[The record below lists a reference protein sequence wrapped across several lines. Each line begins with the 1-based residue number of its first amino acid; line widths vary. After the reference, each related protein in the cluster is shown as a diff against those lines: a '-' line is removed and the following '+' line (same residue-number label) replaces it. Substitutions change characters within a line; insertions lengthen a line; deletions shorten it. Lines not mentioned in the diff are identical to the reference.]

1 MSQNRNVLSRL
12 EDFLQGTVE
21 GFFSRVFRSGL
32 RNEEVAR
39 KLERAM
45 DENVQNR
52 NGKVV
57 APNVYV
63 IRVSPQDFTVLNR
76 SWRGLVQVRLQ
87 DGLYALAR
95 QRNYVMPGRPRVDL
109 EALATLQRGDIQI
122 QTQIVDNPAQGTPVP
137 GDTGG
142 QAVTGGLGDAAPDFT
157 QVIAPGAAPGAP
169 PVAGGVPPGAFL
181 VLRTPQ
187 GGQDYPLNRDV
198 IHIGRHRTN
207 DIVIREGRISRFHA
221 EIRYERNEFVIY
233 DLGSLNGVL
242 VNNTLIPQGKPVP
255 LRPGSVVTIGS
266 YSFVFE
272 RR

>member
-1 MSQNRNVLSRL
+1 MSQNRNVIARL

-21 GFFSRVFRSGL
+21 GFFSRLFRSGL
-32 RNEEVAR
+32 RSEEVAR

-45 DENVQNR
+45 DENVENH
-52 NGKVV
+52 NGQVV

-63 IRVSPQDFTVLNR
+63 VRVSPADFPVLNR
-76 SWRGLVQVRLQ
+76 SWRGLVQERLQ
-87 DGLYALAR
+87 DGLSTLAQ
-95 QRNYVMPGRPRVDL
+95 QRNYVMRSRPRVEL
-109 EALATLQRGDIQI
+109 ESFSSLQKGDIQI
-122 QTQIVDNPAQGTPVP
+122 KTQILDNPGQAAPAQGDPD
-137 GDTGG
+137 GH
-142 QAVTGGLGDAAPDFT
+142 AITGGLADAAPDFT
-157 QVIAPGAAPGAP
+157 HVIAPGVTPGFP
-169 PVAGGVPPGAFL
+169 PAAGGVPAGVFL

-221 EIRYERNEFVIY
+221 EVRFERNEFVIY

-242 VNNTLIPQGKPVP
+242 VNNALIPQGKSIP